1 MREKMKGKRINSNI
15 RQSLVPIV
23 VLLVVF
29 IVLLI
34 RFTVSGKSHEREE
47 AEEKLVTM
55 MQGYAAQIQMLLYGT
70 QKSAD
75 SAAGYMAADDSADRE
90 AVLAS
95 VCANEEVYDAVI
107 CDANGAGYRLGGE
120 SIDLTGTEYFESAF
134 TGEGKVLYVADDGIS
149 GQPAIL
155 VVSPVI
161 RNENVESYVLGYV
174 AVTEF
179 EELVKRTHLNS
190 NTFYLLLENS
200 GQVVVAAGNTSSEL
214 CRADGDYFM
223 FLRENQDNKVIDR
236 LYTRVQNKNADVTYL
251 TWQKDAR
258 MLVYA
263 PVGIGDL
270 TLLAGVEKS
279 YVDAMVKRDWSSSNT
294 MVWQIVVVLFLFV
307 GAIVTIYILS
317 QKKSNEKG
325 KELANKADTD
335 LLTGLYNKIAT
346 ERKIKEHMAEHP
358 DEMGLLFVLDIDN
371 FKKIND
377 TMGHAFGDEVLR
389 TLGWRIKAEFR
400 ATDIVGRTGG
410 DEFTIFL
417 CNMKTEEIIR
427 AEANRVER
435 FFKDFKAGESVKYS
449 ATASIGAAIFPTDAK
464 EFEGLYKA
472 ADKALYVAKKRGKN
486 QLAFYGD
493 TK

>member
-1 MREKMKGKRINSNI
+1 MREEMKGKRINSNI
-15 RQSLVPIV
+15 RQSLVPVII
-23 VLLVVF
+23 LLVVF

-34 RFTVSGKSHEREE
+34 RFTVSGKSREREE

-55 MQGYAAQIQMLLYGT
+55 MQGYAAQIQMLLYGA

-75 SAAGYMAADDSADRE
+75 SAAGYMAADDSAERE
-90 AVLAS
+90 AVLTS
-95 VCANEEVYDAVI
+95 VCANEEVYDAVV
-107 CDANGAGYRLGGE
+107 CDVNGAGYRLGGE
-120 SIDLTGTEYFESAF
+120 PVDLAGTEYFESAF

-149 GQPAIL
+149 DQPAIL

-161 RNENVESYVLGYV
+161 RDESVGSYVLCYV
-174 AVTEF
+174 DITEF

-190 NTFYLLLENS
+190 NTFYILLENS
-200 GQVVVAAGNTSSEL
+200 GQIVMAAGNTSSAL
-214 CRADGDYFM
+214 CREDGDYFM

-258 MLVYA
+258 MMVYA
-263 PVGIGDL
+263 PVGIGNL

-279 YVDAMVKRDWSSSNT
+279 YVDAMVKRDWSPNNA

-427 AEANRVER
+427 AEASRVER

-464 EFEGLYKA
+464 DFEGLYKA

>member
-1 MREKMKGKRINSNI
+1 MREEMKGKRINSNI
-15 RQSLVPIV
+15 RQSLLPVFI
-23 VLLVVF
+23 LLVVF

-34 RFTVSGKSHEREE
+34 RFTVSGKSRERIE
-47 AEEKLVTM
+47 AEDKLVTM
-55 MQGYAAQIQMLLYGT
+55 MQGYAAQMQMLIYGV

-75 SAAGYMAADDSADRE
+75 SAAVYLAADSNAELE
-90 AVLAS
+90 AVLAAA
-95 VCANEEVYDAVI
+95 CANEAVYDAAI
-107 CDANGAGYRLGGE
+107 CDVDGAGYHFGGE
-120 SIDLTGTEYFESAF
+120 RIDLSGTEYFESAF
-134 TGEGKVLYVADDGIS
+134 TREGKVLYVADDGIS
-149 GQPAIL
+149 GQSAIL
-155 VVSPVI
+155 AVSPVM
-161 RNENVESYVLGYV
+161 RDESVASYVLCYIDI
-174 AVTEF
+174 AEF
-179 EELVKRTHLNS
+179 EKLVKRTHLNS
-190 NTFYLLLENS
+190 NTFYILLENS
-200 GQVVVAAGNTSSEL
+200 GQIVAAAGNTNSAL
-214 CRADGDYFM
+214 CKGNGDYFM
-223 FLRENQDNKVIDR
+223 FLRENQNNKVIDR
-236 LYTRVQNKNADVTYL
+236 LYTRVQNKNSDVTYL
-251 TWQKDAR
+251 SWQNEDR
-258 MLVYA
+258 MVIYV
-263 PVGIGDL
+263 PVGIGNL

-279 YVDAMVKRDWSSSNT
+279 YVDAMVKRDWASNNA

-307 GAIVTIYILS
+307 GAIVTIYVIS

-335 LLTGLYNKIAT
+335 LLTGLYNKMAT
-346 ERKIKEHMAEHP
+346 ERKIKEQMAEHP

-427 AEANRVER
+427 TEASRVER
-435 FFKDFKAGESVKYS
+435 FFKDFRAGESVKYS
-449 ATASIGAAIFPTDAK
+449 ATASIGAAIFPKDAK
-464 EFEGLYKA
+464 DFEGLYKA

-493 TK
+493 AN